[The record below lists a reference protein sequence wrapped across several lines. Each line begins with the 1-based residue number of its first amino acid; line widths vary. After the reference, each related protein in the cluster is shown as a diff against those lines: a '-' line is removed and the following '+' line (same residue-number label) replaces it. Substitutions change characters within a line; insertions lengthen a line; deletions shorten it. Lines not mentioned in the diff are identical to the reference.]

1 MNRRPRLMVVSQTF
15 APLVAG
21 SPILLANLLN
31 SYPSDVLA
39 VAGHSHYLR
48 REPTFAPPCK
58 TVYLRPPRIGLL
70 ERSYDRAIGH
80 LSGLV
85 RAFIR
90 HHVNRWQPDVIMG
103 AFPVVDFFVP
113 GFQVAQELGIP
124 FYAHM
129 HDLWRENNLPDSHR
143 GVLADRWEEIIL
155 RQARRVLC
163 MTESQQEHYRKRY
176 AIPCDLLPH
185 TVTPESLEAAPRGMA
200 KPTLP
205 RRTVLFVGNFS
216 RAMNADALAVLAMA
230 SERLARDVE
239 LVFCTGSSIGELAD
253 LGITSSR
260 LRAMWVSQSEV
271 RRLQSAAHVLVAPL
285 SCKNG
290 SADEV
295 KTVFSTKILEYLVSG
310 RPIVV
315 FAPPDSFQARSARE
329 GGWGLTVDK
338 DSPEALAD
346 AVMRVM
352 EDDDLA
358 TGLVAG
364 ALEEARRRDA
374 RFHAQRLYEWVAED
388 GGNHQDH

>member
-1 MNRRPRLMVVSQTF
+1 MVVSQTF
-15 APLVAG
+15 PPLVGG
-21 SPILLANLLN
+21 SPVLLANLLN

-48 REPTFAPPCK
+48 REQAFSPPCK
-58 TVYLRPPRIGLL
+58 TVYLRPPRIWLL
-70 ERSYDRAIGH
+70 ERSYDRVIEH

-90 HHVNRWQPDVIMG
+90 HHVNRWEPDVIMG

-113 GFQVAQELGIP
+113 GFQVAQELKIP

-129 HDLWRENNLPDSHR
+129 HDLWRENSPADSHR
-143 GVLADRWEEIIL
+143 GILADQWEEIVL

-176 AIPCDLLPH
+176 ALSCDLLPH
-185 TVTPESLEAAPRGMA
+185 TITPESLEAAPRRMVR
-200 KPTLP
+200 PTLSG
-205 RRTVLFVGNFS
+205 RTVLFVGNLS
-216 RAMNADALAVLAMA
+216 HHMNADALAVLAKA

-253 LGITSSR
+253 LGISSSR

-285 SCKNG
+285 SYKNG

-295 KTVFSTKILEYLVSG
+295 RTVFSTKILEYLVSG

-329 GGWGLTVDK
+329 GGWGLTVEE

-374 RFHAQRLYEWVAED
+374 RFHAQRLYEWVAADKEHD
-388 GGNHQDH
+388 QDH